1 MFARR
6 GFAECCEPC
15 GSGNDERPPSP
26 RDKKS
31 PDRELGAE
39 YVPRA
44 LLASPELSD
53 VTPIQHLRASGTA
66 SETRER
72 ALP

>member
-6 GFAECCEPC
+6 GLAECCEPC
-15 GSGNDERPPSP
+15 CSGTDPLAT
-26 RDKKS
+26 RDDKS

-44 LLASPELSD
+44 LLASPEPSD
-53 VTPIQHLRASGTA
+53 VNPIQHLRASGTA
-66 SETRER
+66 NETRER